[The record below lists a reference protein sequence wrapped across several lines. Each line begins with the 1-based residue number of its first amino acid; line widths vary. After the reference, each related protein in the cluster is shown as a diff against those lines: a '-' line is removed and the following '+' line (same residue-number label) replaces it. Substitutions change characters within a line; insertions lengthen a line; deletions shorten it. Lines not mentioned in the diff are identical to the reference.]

1 MKKLLFL
8 LVALVYS
15 VSAAQ
20 AQSAETQSLAK
31 RLNQLMRD
39 PAKPKQKVSIVL
51 GECYVQQVI
60 RDNDADVKTSK
71 PIAVSYGSGAS
82 GWGASVADG
91 AFEMKMSFAW
101 KEVTSITYEPETEK
115 DGRKHFQLLI
125 KKGSDNSFDLPL
137 FTNDEAT
144 VRDLVQRLK
153 KVRQSC
159 GGK

>member
-1 MKKLLFL
+1 MKKLLMFL
-8 LVALVYS
+8 AVLLYS
-15 VSAAQ
+15 SSMVHAQ
-20 AQSAETQSLAK
+20 TAETQALAK

-39 PAKPKQKVSIVL
+39 PTKPKQEVRIVL
-51 GECYVQQVI
+51 ADCHVEQII

-71 PIAVSYGSGAS
+71 PISVSFGSGGS
-82 GWGASVADG
+82 GWAANVANG

-101 KEVTSITYEPETEK
+101 QDVTTITYEPETEK

-125 KKGSDNSFDLPL
+125 KKGDNSFDMPL
-137 FTNDEAT
+137 FTSDEAT

-153 KVRQSC
+153 KLRRSC

>member
-1 MKKLLFL
+1 MKKLLL
-8 LVALVYS
+8 LVVVLVYS
-15 VSAAQ
+15 AGTAQ
-20 AQSAETQSLAK
+20 AQSAETQALAK

-39 PAKPKQKVSIVL
+39 PAKAKQEVSVVL
-51 GECYVQQVI
+51 TDCHVEQVV
-60 RDNDADVKTSK
+60 RDNDADVKVSK
-71 PIAVSYGSGAS
+71 PISVSYGSDQS
-82 GWGASVADG
+82 GWAAKVANG

-125 KKGSDNSFDLPL
+125 KNDNDNSFDMPL